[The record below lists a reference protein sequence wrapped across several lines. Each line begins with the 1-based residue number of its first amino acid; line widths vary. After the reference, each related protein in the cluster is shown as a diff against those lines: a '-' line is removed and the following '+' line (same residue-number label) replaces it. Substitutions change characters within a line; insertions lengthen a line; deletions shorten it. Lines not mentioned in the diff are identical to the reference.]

1 MGRQNIKWKR
11 RYQLRVTC
19 LFYNYELPV
28 FFSFFFI
35 ITELPAFLASTTTAN
50 FVFTFDDVRM
60 FWCVILWIFMLR
72 IRISTHIDT
81 VSSCILSL
89 VNIKIIHPLSSVL
102 NKPQKTAY
110 KALYYFSST
119 LLGKPCVGTMICK
132 DFPTKSACTQI
143 IPPNLAL
150 NKNRVT
156 RSHVL
161 VDHWNHCPKQSSDGL
176 VLQTSELGLMA
187 TDHGK
192 FAIY

>member
-1 MGRQNIKWKR
+1 MS
-11 RYQLRVTC
+11 YLSFS
-19 LFYNYELPV
+19 LFFL
-28 FFSFFFI
+28 I

-60 FWCVILWIFMLR
+60 FWCVILWIFMFR
-72 IRISTHIDT
+72 IIQKLTQLH
-81 VSSCILSL
+81 L
-89 VNIKIIHPLSSVL
+89 VNIKIIHPLSSDL